1 MEPLDLREHPPRA
14 PHASLEGVVLLPRTI
29 DKARAQLPGGSP
41 GGYFIGPGLSE
52 SMLAMLRISEDE
64 FVAAVAAS
72 RDDAEVAARVC
83 ASASPG
89 RRARWTAAIE
99 ALTVADVT
107 PPELRAAFDALYGP
121 RRPYELVLDVLAS
134 DDDATFALT

>member
-14 PHASLEGVVLLPRTI
+14 PHAVLEGVVMLPRTI
-29 DKARAQLPGGSP
+29 DKARALLPGGNPGVYFISP
-41 GGYFIGPGLSE
+41 GISAF
-52 SMLAMLRISEDE
+52 MLAMLAISEDD
-64 FVAAVAAS
+64 FVAVVATA
-72 RDDAEVAARVC
+72 RDEAEVAAQVC

-89 RRARWTAAIE
+89 RRARWTAVIE
-99 ALTVADVT
+99 ALTVAEIG
-107 PPELRAAFDALYGP
+107 PELRPVFDALYGP

>member
-14 PHASLEGVVLLPRTI
+14 PHAALEGVVLLPRTI
-29 DKARAQLPGGSP
+29 DKARALLPGGNP
-41 GGYFIGPGLSE
+41 GVYFIGPGISSSLLE
-52 SMLAMLRISEDE
+52 MLRISEDE
-64 FVAAVAAS
+64 FVAAVGAA

-83 ASASPG
+83 ANASPE

-99 ALTVADVT
+99 GLTVAGVPT
-107 PPELRAAFDALYGP
+107 ETRPFFDSLYGP

-134 DDDATFALT
+134 DDDAMFALT

>member
-14 PHASLEGVVLLPRTI
+14 PHAVLEGVVLLPRTI
-29 DKARAQLPGGSP
+29 DKARALLPGGNP
-41 GGYFIGPGLSE
+41 GVYFIGPGLS
-52 SMLAMLRISEDE
+52 SFMLEMLRISEDE
-64 FVAAVAAS
+64 FVAAVGAA

-83 ASASPG
+83 ANASPG
-89 RRARWTAAIE
+89 RRERWTAAIE

-107 PPELRAAFDALYGP
+107 PELRPAFDALYGP

-134 DDDATFALT
+134 DDDAMFALT

>member
-14 PHASLEGVVLLPRTI
+14 PHAVLEGVVLLPRTI
-29 DKARAQLPGGSP
+29 DKARALLPGGNP
-41 GGYFIGPGLSE
+41 GVYFIGPGLS
-52 SMLAMLRISEDE
+52 SFMLAMLGISEDD
-64 FVAAVAAS
+64 FIAAVAAS

-83 ASASPG
+83 ANASPG
-89 RRARWTAAIE
+89 RRARWTERIE

-107 PPELRAAFDALYGP
+107 PELRPTFEALYGS

>member
-14 PHASLEGVVLLPRTI
+14 PYISLDGVVLLPRTI
-29 DKARAQLPGGSP
+29 DKARALLPGGNP
-41 GGYFIGPGLSE
+41 GSYFIGPGLSA
-52 SMLAMLRISEDE
+52 SMLAMLGISEDE
-64 FVAAVAAS
+64 FVAVVGTA

-83 ASASPG
+83 ANASPG

-99 ALTVADVT
+99 ALTVAEVT
-107 PPELRAAFDALYGP
+107 PELRPTFDALYGP